1 MAKTMQEIAELLQ
14 SMKFRRKL
22 FGVDEADVW
31 RQLEGLQRE
40 YQAAFDAQ
48 EAAHAALLRE
58 REEMLSQLAAQARRP
73 EPAHA
78 PPVQPAAP
86 PGPPSAGSYRPAAPK
101 PADTLSAT
109 QTIPPAARTA
119 PGASRPQPSA
129 APKTA
134 DSLSATQTIPAAS
147 AARAGQTPRHIT
159 REFTPVRQTTAFTAV
174 NRRTAARTQN
184 GRGDADA

>member
-58 REEMLSQLAAQARRP
+58 REEMLSQLL
-73 EPAHA
+73 
-78 PPVQPAAP
+78 PPDR
-86 PGPPSAGSYRPAAPK
+86 SYILP
-101 PADTLSAT
+101 L
-109 QTIPPAARTA
+109 
-119 PGASRPQPSA
+119 
-129 APKTA
+129 
-134 DSLSATQTIPAAS
+134 
-147 AARAGQTPRHIT
+147 
-159 REFTPVRQTTAFTAV
+159 
-174 NRRTAARTQN
+174 
-184 GRGDADA
+184 